1 MKRFIATAVMAV
13 VLTTGLTGCGMK
25 ERDELKAKVA
35 TMEQESSKMKTEM
48 ASKDA
53 TVADLRSQLEAAN
66 KNARAAQDKVAQM
79 ETDAAKAKESMMK
92 KPAAA
97 PAKGA
102 APAKA
107 MAAPHAKPTPA
118 PMKK

>member
-35 TMEQESSKMKTEM
+35 TMEQESSKMKNEM

-79 ETDAAKAKESMMK
+79 EADAAKAKEAMK

>member
-13 VLTTGLTGCGMK
+13 VLTTGLAGCGMK

-35 TMEQESSKMKTEM
+35 TMEQEASKMKNEM

-79 ETDAAKAKESMMK
+79 EADAAKAKEAMK

>member
-1 MKRFIATAVMAV
+1 MKRYIATAVMAV
-13 VLTTGLTGCGMK
+13 VLTTGLTGCGIK

-35 TMEQESSKMKTEM
+35 TMEQDASKMKNEM

-79 ETDAAKAKESMMK
+79 EADAAKAKEMK

-107 MAAPHAKPTPA
+107 AAPAAPHAKPTPA
-118 PMKK
+118 PAKK

>member
-1 MKRFIATAVMAV
+1 MKRYIATAVMAV

-35 TMEQESSKMKTEM
+35 TMEQESSKMKNEM

-79 ETDAAKAKESMMK
+79 EADAAKAKESMMK
-92 KPAAA
+92 KPA

-102 APAKA
+102 APAKG

>member
-1 MKRFIATAVMAV
+1 MKRYIATAVMAV

-25 ERDELKAKVA
+25 ERDELRAKVA
-35 TMEQESSKMKTEM
+35 TMEQDASKMKNES

-53 TVADLRSQLEAAN
+53 TIADLRSQLEAAN

-79 ETDAAKAKESMMK
+79 EADAAKAKEAMTK
-92 KPAAA
+92 KPAA
-97 PAKGA
+97 AKGA

-107 MAAPHAKPTPA
+107 AA
-118 PMKK
+118 PMKAAPAPVKK

>member
-1 MKRFIATAVMAV
+1 MKRYIATAVMAV
-13 VLTTGLTGCGMK
+13 VLTTGLTGCGVK

-35 TMEQESSKMKTEM
+35 TMETEVSKMKNEM

-53 TVADLRSQLEAAN
+53 SVADLRSQLEAAN

-79 ETDAAKAKESMMK
+79 EADMTKMMEKGK
-92 KPAAA
+92 KPAA
-97 PAKGA
+97 PMKA
-102 APAKA
+102 APMKA
-107 MAAPHAKPTPA
+107 APA